1 MEVVKPSLV
10 ERLNQSFPDPS
21 QFKKEE
27 EFVYAAK
34 TASILKKVIVE
45 LLAYFE
51 QHKAQ
56 AVHLRK
62 KKDQVDPFKIGE

>member
-1 MEVVKPSLV
+1 MD
-10 ERLNQSFPDPS
+10 RLNQSFPDPS

-34 TASILKKVIVE
+34 TASIFKKVIVE

-51 QHKAQ
+51 QHKSQ

-62 KKDQVDPFKIGE
+62 KKVEIDPFKIGE